1 MRHYIKK
8 FCQLCEKYPLTAFIG
23 VMAFCMLNVCCGLT
37 LLRSERNKHNN
48 EQTKNIA
55 KVLIA
60 NTTIYKENELL
71 FSRIKKN
78 SDTIMRYS
86 HFMNEHNPEVKRVM
100 FCPECGEGASE
111 DLIKNTVTEHR
122 EVFEDVPE
130 TFEQLLKDSEELR
143 ISVSSASASM
153 YGQSLAIENH
163 LDKLRTTKP
172 RK

>member
-1 MRHYIKK
+1 M
-8 FCQLCEKYPLTAFIG
+8 TAFMG
-23 VMAFCMLNVCCGLT
+23 VMTFCMLCACYGVT
-37 LLRSERNKHNN
+37 VLRLERTEHRH

-60 NTTIYKENELL
+60 NTAIYKENELL

-86 HFMNEHNPEVKRVM
+86 HYTNKHNPSVKRVM

-111 DLIKNTVTEHR
+111 DLIKNTVTEHK
-122 EVFEDVPE
+122 EVFEYVPE

-153 YGQSLAIENH
+153 YGQSLALKNH
-163 LDKLRTTKP
+163 LNKLRHTKP
-172 RK
+172 RD